1 MLEKA
6 LTGSRRYWGLVFFLL
21 IVLGIGAACYFF
33 TQAQE
38 GLHIT
43 GMSRDVSWG
52 FYIAQFT
59 FLVGVAASAVMVVL
73 PYYLHDY
80 KAFGKLTIL
89 GEFLAIAA
97 VIMCLLFIMADLG
110 NPRRGMNM
118 FLYLSPKSVLFWDA
132 VVLNGYL
139 ILNLVISY
147 VSLTSERKGI
157 APPSWIKPVIYLSI
171 PWAVSI
177 HTVTAFIYCG
187 LPGRTFWLT
196 AILAPRFLASAFAS
210 GPAVIILISLILRK
224 FTRFDVGKAAIN
236 KLAVIATYAMALNVF
251 FFLLE
256 VFTGAYSSIPAHHH
270 HFQYLFS
277 GIDGK
282 DTLVPFMWASQ
293 FIGAIALVILLVPKF
308 RKNEYLL
315 MWGCVAVFLAI
326 WLDKGLGM
334 IVGGFIPSP
343 TATVTEYTPSFLE
356 MMITVGIYALGALM
370 VVVLYKIALTSRGMV
385 VDPGRVQPTS
395 EQ

>member
-1 MLEKA
+1 MLF
-6 LTGSRRYWGLVFFLL
+6 LHTGSGRFAYSRRM
-21 IVLGIGAACYFF
+21 
-33 TQAQE
+33 
-38 GLHIT
+38 T
-43 GMSRDVSWG
+43 GMSGDVSWG

-326 WLDKGLGM
+326 WIDKGLGM